1 MPRVLAF
8 VLLLIS
14 LTVGAAEPN
23 GFVLRVGD
31 NSTQNPKG
39 FVLKGA
45 FVETDG
51 SIHTMYFPGEG
62 KVVVFKTEELCNVV
76 KDNVD
81 AVLKEKAPEMQ
92 YLQVCIPTP
101 EGLVRGVE
109 KRPEA

>member
-14 LTVGAAEPN
+14 LSVGAAE
-23 GFVLRVGD
+23 
-31 NSTQNPKG
+31 PKG